1 MPVALKLQSPDIA
14 HKTEAGALR
23 LNLRGEDEVRT
34 GFAAVLAAAKA
45 YAPAARILGVLVQAM
60 AAPGQEVI
68 LGIKRDP
75 TFGPMLLVGLGGLNV
90 ELLNDVVLTPLPLRK
105 EEALSLLWRLR
116 GARLL
121 RSFRGGPPTDVDALV
136 DAMLRLARLAQDCAE
151 VIAEIDLNPIIVHRQ
166 GQGISVVDA
175 LVVKAAN
182 RA

>member
-1 MPVALKLQSPDIA
+1 
-14 HKTEAGALR
+14 
-23 LNLRGEDEVRT
+23 LNLRGADEVRAAY
-34 GFAAVLAAAKA
+34 AAVTAAGKA

-60 AAPGQEVI
+60 ARPGQEVI
-68 LGIKRDP
+68 LGIKRDA
-75 TFGPMLLVGLGGLNV
+75 TFGPMLLLGLGGVNV
-90 ELLNDVVLTPLPLRK
+90 ELLQDVILAPLPLLPA
-105 EEALSLLWRLR
+105 EARSLLWRLR

-151 VIAEIDLNPIIVHRQ
+151 AIAEIDLNPIIVHRQ